1 MEEKRKIGMDL
12 FIYFFWRGGRE
23 GVFEDV
29 LKFESCRIM

>member
-12 FIYFFWRGGRE
+12 FIFFGGGGE

>member
-12 FIYFFWRGGRE
+12 FIFFGGGG

>member
-12 FIYFFWRGGRE
+12 FIYFFWRGGE